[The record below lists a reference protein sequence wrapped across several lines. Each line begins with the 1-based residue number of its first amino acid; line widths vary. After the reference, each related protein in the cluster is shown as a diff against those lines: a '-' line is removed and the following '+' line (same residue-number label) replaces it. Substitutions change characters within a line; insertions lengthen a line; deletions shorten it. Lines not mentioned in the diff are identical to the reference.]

1 VGFALSMLLVGFI
14 MLDSVQYMMDR
25 QFRVIQREHVAVG
38 FNEAVNPAAVREL
51 ARIPGVVVAEGYL
64 VIPVRLMN
72 GHRERRLALTGLAPG
87 GALRQMTDPRGAVH
101 ALPSSGVVLTDR
113 LARVLDV
120 RPGDTLRAELL
131 DRGGEARRVVVAAL
145 MDEMIGVNGYLTMP
159 ELARIARDGPRVSG
173 AYLALERGAE
183 ARVFEALRALPAVG
197 ATVSKTAMIRAFEDQ
212 MAESFVV
219 TTMILLS
226 LAGILA
232 VGVIYNGA
240 RVALSERGRE
250 LASLRVLGFTRREVA
265 AMLLGE
271 QAIITFVG
279 IPIGVMIGYGIA
291 ALIIGAYK
299 TELYRLPLTVE
310 LRTPLYAAAAISA
323 IAAVAGFLVRRRLD
337 RADLIAVLKTR
348 E

>member
-1 VGFALSMLLVGFI
+1 
-14 MLDSVQYMMDR
+14 
-25 QFRVIQREHVAVG
+25 
-38 FNEAVNPAAVREL
+38 
-51 ARIPGVVVAEGYL
+51 
-64 VIPVRLMN
+64 
-72 GHRERRLALTGLAPG
+72 
-87 GALRQMTDPRGAVH
+87 MTDPRGAVH

-113 LARVLDV
+113 LARVLGV

-250 LASLRVLGFTRREVA
+250 LASLRVLGFHKAEVSA
-265 AMLLGE
+265 ILLSE
-271 QAIITFVG
+271 LAILTLLAQPLG
-279 IPIGVMIGYGIA
+279 WALGYGF
-291 ALIIGAYK
+291 AYAMVQGFNS
-299 TELYRLPLTVE
+299 ELYRIPLVVE
-310 LRTPLYAAAAISA
+310 RSVYAWASVVVIVSA
-323 IAAVAGFLVRRRLD
+323 LFSGLIVRRRVDRLD
-337 RADLIAVLKTR
+337 MIEVLKTR